1 MRRRAVAAIVAT
13 LVAGLAYERVAAG
26 QAPSAGS
33 GQAPSAGSGQAPS
46 TGSGQAQRPVITN
59 AQLEAAIDQL
69 GQFDLTIRTNAAA
82 TVRRAFVDAAAS
94 ALTTAAK
101 EHKDE
106 YVRYRALVLLSGFGT
121 PGVPDTMKS
130 LMADRDDR
138 VRTVAYEWLERHPDP
153 SQAPALIAAL
163 DRENSEFVRPALTRA
178 LAALPA
184 DDRVRAAVVPLVMRG
199 PDAFRGAV
207 IVALGEHKAAYAAE
221 AIAGVAKFDGPLQDD
236 SIIALGEIG
245 DRAQLPV
252 LSALQKDAPAERHPA
267 IAAAVCLMGLDCAQ
281 QQTYLVTTVTFAVK
295 QPEQSALLGS
305 SAHSLGVL
313 GAHGRL
319 DAIDALITA
328 GVPAQDPA
336 RGTVAL
342 ALADAALR
350 NPDAL
355 VETIAKL
362 SDPAPAITLLRD
374 GFDMLSAEDFAQ
386 EQFFVAIRQAY
397 WAAPDG
403 SPRRRVTQALID
415 TLEF

>member
-1 MRRRAVAAIVAT
+1 MTRRRGVLVAIVAV
-13 LVAGLAYERVAAG
+13 LAAGLAYARPSAQTTG
-26 QAPSAGS
+26 PSAGA
-33 GQAPSAGSGQAPS
+33 GQ
-46 TGSGQAQRPVITN
+46 TVTT
-59 AQLEAAIDQL
+59 AQLDAAIDQL
-69 GQFDLTIRTNAAA
+69 GAFDLGVRTKAAA
-82 TVRRAFVDAAAS
+82 TVRRAFVDAAAP

-101 EHKDE
+101 THKDE

-121 PGVPDTMKS
+121 PTVPDTMKG
-130 LMADRDDR
+130 LIGDRDDR
-138 VRTVAYEWLERHPDP
+138 IRTVVYEWLERHPDP

-163 DRENSEFVRPALTRA
+163 DRENTEFVRPALTRA
-178 LAALPA
+178 LAALPP
-184 DDRVRAAVVPLVMRG
+184 DDRVRAAVLPLITRG
-199 PDAFRGAV
+199 PDPFRGAV

-236 SIIALGEIG
+236 SIVALGEIG

-252 LSALQKDAPAERHPA
+252 LSALQKDAPAERRPA
-267 IAAAVCLMGLDCAQ
+267 IAAAVCLMGLDCDQ
-281 QQTYLVTTVTFAVK
+281 QQGYLVTTVTFALT
-295 QPEQSALLGS
+295 QSDQASLLGS
-305 SAHSLGVL
+305 SAHGLGVL

-319 DAIDALITA
+319 DAIAALMTA
-328 GVPAQDPA
+328 GAPAQDPA

-350 NPDAL
+350 NPTAFVDA
-355 VETIAKL
+355 VAKL
-362 SDPAPAITLLRD
+362 GDPAPAITLLRD

-415 TLEF
+415 KLEF